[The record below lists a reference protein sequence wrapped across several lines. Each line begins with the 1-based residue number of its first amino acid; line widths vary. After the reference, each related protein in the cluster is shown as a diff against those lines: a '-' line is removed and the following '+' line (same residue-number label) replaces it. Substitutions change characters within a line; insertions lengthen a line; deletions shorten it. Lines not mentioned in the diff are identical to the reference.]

1 MIDNRIVDLVAAN
14 TYQLIYLQPFVE
26 QTSDEDK
33 TKRKGHKD
41 IEYKD
46 IIVSSFTRLIHGK
59 PCYASW

>member
-1 MIDNRIVDLVAAN
+1 MLDDRIADFVTAN
-14 TYQLIYLQPFVE
+14 INQPIYLYPFVE

-33 TKRKGHKD
+33 TKRKGHKV

-59 PCYASW
+59 PCYAS